1 MLVTVRT
8 CRTTTFIATPW
19 LDRTTWPV
27 DAGRPGESRPC
38 RAPMALVVL
47 PLGDTFVTQGFSN
60 RVPAKI
66 RKPARVSHHDRGVI
80 VAGVDDTDRP
90 RRQEQIWHASGC

>member
-1 MLVTVRT
+1 
-8 CRTTTFIATPW
+8 
-19 LDRTTWPV
+19 
-27 DAGRPGESRPC
+27 
-38 RAPMALVVL
+38 MALVML